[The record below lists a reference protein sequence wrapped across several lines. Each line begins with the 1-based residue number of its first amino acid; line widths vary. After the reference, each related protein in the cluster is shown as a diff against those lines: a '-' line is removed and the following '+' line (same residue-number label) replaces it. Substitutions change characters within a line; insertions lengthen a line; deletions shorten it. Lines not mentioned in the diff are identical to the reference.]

1 MDLNEFKEALTKGL
15 KINNIKLDLNKEKIV
30 LLYKYMKF
38 ILNKNEHINL
48 TAIRDEHEFIYKHY
62 IDSLYLTQ
70 YISKGRLIDIGTGAG
85 FPGFP
90 LLIALDKIEVV
101 FLDSKNKKLKII
113 EEFVFNNE
121 LKRASFMHGRAEK
134 IKEDY
139 NFQNQ
144 FDYVV
149 TRAVSNIKNIIDYS
163 MPYLNST
170 GIGLGM
176 RGMLDLEERSLIQ
189 KNKKIEKLIEYSII
203 DKKQNVKYKRN
214 LLILKR

>member
-1 MDLNEFKEALTKGL
+1 MDLNEFKETLTEGL
-15 KINNIKLDLNKEKIV
+15 ESNNIKLDLNKEKTV

-38 ILNKNEHINL
+38 ILNKNEYINL
-48 TAIRDEHEFIYKHY
+48 TAIKDEHEFIYKHY

-85 FPGFP
+85 FPGLP
-90 LLIALDKIEVV
+90 LLIALDEIEVV

-113 EEFVFNNE
+113 EEFVLENE
-121 LKRASFMHGRAEK
+121 LKRASFIHGRAEK

-144 FDYVV
+144 FDFVA

-163 MPYLNST
+163 VPYLNST
-170 GIGLGM
+170 GTGLGM
-176 RGMLDLEERSLIQ
+176 RGMIDLEERSIIQ
-189 KNKKIEKLIEYSII
+189 NNKKIEQLVEYYII
-203 DKKQNVKYKRN
+203 DKKQNIQYKRS
-214 LLILKR
+214 LLILKH